1 MILKYYYHNDMSKF
15 PCIGIINFASP
26 EVVYRF
32 SNIVLRNKPDFSVL
46 SSKCSNIVLRN
57 KPEFSVLS
65 SNYVFDNKHK
75 SVICFLN
82 AVRLDSDNS
91 TILLGLSNQH
101 ISYFKSTYKF
111 LNNQTKIELNDS
123 CLDIIKDNLIQI
135 NSDFLKVM
143 NLK

>member
-1 MILKYYYHNDMSKF
+1 MILKYYYHNGISKF

-32 SNIVLRNKPDFSVL
+32 SNIVLRNEPD
-46 SSKCSNIVLRN
+46 
-57 KPEFSVLS
+57 FSVLS

-82 AVRLDSDNS
+82 AVRLDSDKS
-91 TILLGLSNQH
+91 TVLLGLSNQH
-101 ISYFKSTYKF
+101 VSYFKSAYKF
-111 LNNQTKIELNDS
+111 LNNQTKIELDDS

>member
-1 MILKYYYHNDMSKF
+1 MILKYYYHNDISKF
-15 PCIGIINFASP
+15 PCIGIINFASS

-46 SSKCSNIVLRN
+46 SS
-57 KPEFSVLS
+57 
-65 SNYVFDNKHK
+65 NYVFNNKRK

-82 AVRLDSDNS
+82 AVRLDSNKS

-101 ISYFKSTYKF
+101 ISYFKSAYKF
-111 LNNQTKIELNDS
+111 LNNQTKIELDDS

-135 NSDFLKVM
+135 NSDFLKVI

>member
-1 MILKYYYHNDMSKF
+1 MILKYYYHNDISKF

-32 SNIVLRNKPDFSVL
+32 SNIVLRNKP
-46 SSKCSNIVLRN
+46 
-57 KPEFSVLS
+57 EFSVLS

-75 SVICFLN
+75 SVICVLN

-91 TILLGLSNQH
+91 TVLLGVSNQH
-101 ISYFKSTYKF
+101 VSYFKSTYKF

>member
-1 MILKYYYHNDMSKF
+1 MILKYYYHNDISKF

-32 SNIVLRNKPDFSVL
+32 SNIVLRNKPG
-46 SSKCSNIVLRN
+46 
-57 KPEFSVLS
+57 FSVLS
-65 SNYVFDNKHK
+65 SNYVFDNKRK

-82 AVRLDSDNS
+82 AARLDSDKS
-91 TILLGLSNQH
+91 TVLLGLINQH
-101 ISYFKSTYKF
+101 ISYFKSAYKF
-111 LNNQTKIELNDS
+111 LDNQTKIELDDS

>member
-1 MILKYYYHNDMSKF
+1 M
-15 PCIGIINFASP
+15 
-26 EVVYRF
+26 
-32 SNIVLRNKPDFSVL
+32 
-46 SSKCSNIVLRN
+46 
-57 KPEFSVLS
+57 
-65 SNYVFDNKHK
+65 FDNKHK

-101 ISYFKSTYKF
+101 ISYFKSAYKF

>member
-1 MILKYYYHNDMSKF
+1 MILKYYYHNDISKF

-26 EVVYRF
+26 EVIYRF

-46 SSKCSNIVLRN
+46 SQTKCNIVLRN

-82 AVRLDSDNS
+82 AVRLDSDKS
-91 TILLGLSNQH
+91 TVLLGLSNQH
-101 ISYFKSTYKF
+101 VSYFKSAYKF
-111 LNNQTKIELNDS
+111 LNNQTKIELDDS

>member
-1 MILKYYYHNDMSKF
+1 MILKYYYHNDISKF
-15 PCIGIINFASP
+15 PCVGIINFTSP

-32 SNIVLRNKPDFSVL
+32 SNIVLRNKQD
-46 SSKCSNIVLRN
+46 
-57 KPEFSVLS
+57 FSVLS

-75 SVICFLN
+75 SVICVLN
-82 AVRLDSDNS
+82 AVRLDSDKS
-91 TILLGLSNQH
+91 TVLLGLSNQYV
-101 ISYFKSTYKF
+101 SYFKSAYKF
-111 LNNQTKIELNDS
+111 LNNQTKIELDDS

>member
-1 MILKYYYHNDMSKF
+1 MILKYYYHNDISKF
-15 PCIGIINFASP
+15 PCVGIINFASS

-32 SNIVLRNKPDFSVL
+32 SNIVLRNKQD
-46 SSKCSNIVLRN
+46 
-57 KPEFSVLS
+57 FSVLS

-75 SVICFLN
+75 SVICVLN

-91 TILLGLSNQH
+91 TVLLGVSNQH
-101 ISYFKSTYKF
+101 VSYFKSAYKF
-111 LNNQTKIELNDS
+111 LNNQTKIELDDS

-135 NSDFLKVM
+135 NSDFLKVI

>member
-1 MILKYYYHNDMSKF
+1 MILKYYYHKNITKF

-32 SNIVLRNKPDFSVL
+32 SNIVLQHKPD
-46 SSKCSNIVLRN
+46 
-57 KPEFSVLS
+57 FSVLS
-65 SNYVFDNKHK
+65 SNYVFDNKYK

-82 AVRLDSDNS
+82 DVRLDSDKS
-91 TILLGLSNQH
+91 TVLLGVSNQYV
-101 ISYFKSTYKF
+101 SYQKSSYTF
-111 LNNQTKIELNDS
+111 LDNQTKIELDDS

>member
-1 MILKYYYHNDMSKF
+1 MILKYYYHNDISKF

-46 SSKCSNIVLRN
+46 SNKCSNIVLRN

-65 SNYVFDNKHK
+65 SNYVFDNKYK

-135 NSDFLKVM
+135 NNDFLKVI

>member
-1 MILKYYYHNDMSKF
+1 MILKYYYHNDISKF

-32 SNIVLRNKPDFSVL
+32 SNIVLRNKPD
-46 SSKCSNIVLRN
+46 
-57 KPEFSVLS
+57 FSVLS

-101 ISYFKSTYKF
+101 ISYFKSAYKF

>member
-1 MILKYYYHNDMSKF
+1 MILKYYYHNDISKF
-15 PCIGIINFASP
+15 PCVGIINFASP
-26 EVVYRF
+26 EVVYKF
-32 SNIVLRNKPDFSVL
+32 SNIVLRNKPD
-46 SSKCSNIVLRN
+46 
-57 KPEFSVLS
+57 FSVLS

-82 AVRLDSDNS
+82 AVRLDSDKS

-101 ISYFKSTYKF
+101 ISYFKSAYKF
-111 LNNQTKIELNDS
+111 LDNQTKIELNDS

>member
-1 MILKYYYHNDMSKF
+1 MILKYYYHNNISKF

-26 EVVYRF
+26 EVIYRF

-46 SSKCSNIVLRN
+46 SQTKCNVVLRN

-82 AVRLDSDNS
+82 AVRLDSDKS
-91 TILLGLSNQH
+91 TVLLGLSNQRV
-101 ISYFKSTYKF
+101 SYFKSAYKF
-111 LNNQTKIELNDS
+111 LNNQTKIELDDS
-123 CLDIIKDNLIQI
+123 CLNIIKDNLIQI
-135 NSDFLKVM
+135 NTDFLKVM

>member
-1 MILKYYYHNDMSKF
+1 MILKYYYHNDISKF

-32 SNIVLRNKPDFSVL
+32 SNIVLRNKPG
-46 SSKCSNIVLRN
+46 
-57 KPEFSVLS
+57 FSVLS

-75 SVICFLN
+75 SVICVLN

-91 TILLGLSNQH
+91 TVLLGVSNQH
-101 ISYFKSTYKF
+101 VSYFKSTYKF

>member
-46 SSKCSNIVLRN
+46 SS
-57 KPEFSVLS
+57 
-65 SNYVFDNKHK
+65 NYVFDNKHK

-82 AVRLDSDNS
+82 AVRLDSDKS

-101 ISYFKSTYKF
+101 ISYFKSAYKF

>member
-1 MILKYYYHNDMSKF
+1 MILKYYYHNDISKF

-32 SNIVLRNKPDFSVL
+32 SNIILRNKPD
-46 SSKCSNIVLRN
+46 
-57 KPEFSVLS
+57 FSVLS

-82 AVRLDSDNS
+82 AVRLDSDKS
-91 TILLGLSNQH
+91 TVLLGLSNQH
-101 ISYFKSTYKF
+101 VSYFKSTYKF
-111 LNNQTKIELNDS
+111 LNNQTKIELDDS

>member
-1 MILKYYYHNDMSKF
+1 MILKYYYHNDISKF
-15 PCIGIINFASP
+15 LCVGIINFASH

-32 SNIVLRNKPDFSVL
+32 SNIVLRNKPD
-46 SSKCSNIVLRN
+46 
-57 KPEFSVLS
+57 FSVLS

-101 ISYFKSTYKF
+101 ISYFKSAYKF

>member
-1 MILKYYYHNDMSKF
+1 MILKYYYHNDISKF

-46 SSKCSNIVLRN
+46 SS
-57 KPEFSVLS
+57 
-65 SNYVFDNKHK
+65 NYVFDNKHK

-82 AVRLDSDNS
+82 AVRLDSDKS
-91 TILLGLSNQH
+91 TVLLGLSNQH
-101 ISYFKSTYKF
+101 VSYFKSAYKF
-111 LNNQTKIELNDS
+111 LNNQTKIELDDS

-135 NSDFLKVM
+135 NNDFLKVM

>member
-1 MILKYYYHNDMSKF
+1 MILKYYYHNDISKF
-15 PCIGIINFASP
+15 PCVGIINFASP

-32 SNIVLRNKPDFSVL
+32 SNIVLRNKPD
-46 SSKCSNIVLRN
+46 
-57 KPEFSVLS
+57 FSVLS

-101 ISYFKSTYKF
+101 ISYFKSAYKF

>member
-1 MILKYYYHNDMSKF
+1 MILKYYYHNDISKF

-32 SNIVLRNKPDFSVL
+32 SNIVLRNKPD
-46 SSKCSNIVLRN
+46 
-57 KPEFSVLS
+57 FSVLS

-101 ISYFKSTYKF
+101 ISYFKSAYKF
-111 LNNQTKIELNDS
+111 LDNQTKIELDDS